1 MQLTWE
7 TPLRRSWEGRL
18 FDSLFDS
25 WIKCAEKTTGRLNW
39 NYKEADK
46 EEIYLALSHKPQE
59 EDFLSLTCSRR
70 SSQVG
75 VRSTVVVKFHIRALR
90 HFLWKMFQAQNQSAV
105 WLWDFLLSLVARVQ
119 QHWGESRGWNMDRKM
134 WNQIPGNVESH
145 NWNSAYAQRHKT
157 CMNNILFYSDW
168 SLPVTPTVSC
178 QWTSAESMLVLAPHW
193 DSNIKGETAERK
205 MNTLT
210 ACTHSTQ
217 FITQYFL
224 LNSRKVINDFVYK
237 AHMKNKEFHNTE

>member
-1 MQLTWE
+1 MNQVCWE
-7 TPLRRSWEGRL
+7 NSRQAKLKLQGGRQRGNL
-18 FDSLFDS
+18 SGPES
-25 WIKCAEKTTGRLNW
+25 QTTGRRLPQPHLQQAQLSGGRMFNSSC
-39 NYKEADK
+39 
-46 EEIYLALSHKPQE
+46 EIPHQSSSSFSLENCFRHRTRVRF
-59 EDFLSLTCSRR
+59 DFET
-70 SSQVG
+70 
-75 VRSTVVVKFHIRALR
+75 FF
-90 HFLWKMFQAQNQSAV
+90 FLW
-105 WLWDFLLSLVARVQ
+105 LLVFSSTE
-119 QHWGESRGWNMDRKM
+119 ESRAAETWTEKM

>member
-1 MQLTWE
+1 MNQVCWE
-7 TPLRRSWEGRL
+7 NSRQAKLKLQGGRQGGNL
-18 FDSLFDS
+18 SGPES
-25 WIKCAEKTTGRLNW
+25 QTTGRRLPQPHLQQAQLSGGRTFNSSC
-39 NYKEADK
+39 
-46 EEIYLALSHKPQE
+46 EIPHQSSSS
-59 EDFLSLTCSRR
+59 FSLE
-70 SSQVG
+70 
-75 VRSTVVVKFHIRALR
+75 
-90 HFLWKMFQAQNQSAV
+90 MFQAQNQSAV

-205 MNTLT
+205 MNSLT

-224 LNSRKVINDFVYK
+224 LNSRKVINDFVYM